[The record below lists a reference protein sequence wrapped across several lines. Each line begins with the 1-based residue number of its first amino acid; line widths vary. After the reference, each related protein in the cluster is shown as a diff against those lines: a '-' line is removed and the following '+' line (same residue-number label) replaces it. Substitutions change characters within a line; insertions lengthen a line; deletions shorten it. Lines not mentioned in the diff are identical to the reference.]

1 MTLVLFGLAGVMIVF
16 MMVSNNKRK
25 KQAAVTEQKLV
36 PGAEVLTG
44 FGVYGTLISMDRDSR
59 KADVEIAPGVIVTI
73 DPRYAGAVVAPTVAE
88 TAEETPVVESIPD
101 DASSLDLS
109 KPEFGQRVED
119 TSKPQKSDD

>member
-44 FGVYGTLISMDRDSR
+44 FGVYGTLISMDRDAR

-73 DPRYAGAVVAPTVAE
+73 DPRYAGAVVPPVVETVEEAPA
-88 TAEETPVVESIPD
+88 VESIPD
-101 DASSLDLS
+101 DAAALGT

-119 TSKPQKSDD
+119 SSKPQKSDD

>member
-25 KQAAVTEQKLV
+25 KAAAQTEQKLV

-44 FGVYGTLISMDRDSR
+44 FGVYGTLISMDRDAR

-73 DPRYAGAVVAPTVAE
+73 DPRYAGAVVPPVVAE
-88 TAEETPVVESIPD
+88 TTEDAPAVETIPE
-101 DASSLDLS
+101 DASALDAE
-109 KPEFGQRVED
+109 PEFGQRVED
-119 TSKPQKSDD
+119 SSKPQKSDD

>member
-44 FGVYGTLISMDRDSR
+44 FGVYGTLISMDRDAR

-73 DPRYAGAVVAPTVAE
+73 DPRYAGAVVPPVVETVEEAPA
-88 TAEETPVVESIPD
+88 VESIPD
-101 DASSLDLS
+101 DAAALDT

-119 TSKPQKSDD
+119 SSKPQKSDD

>member
-25 KQAAVTEQKLV
+25 KAAAQTEQQLV

-44 FGVYGTLISMDRDSR
+44 FGVYGTLISMDRDAR

-73 DPRYAGAVVAPTVAE
+73 DPRYAGAVVPPVVAE
-88 TAEETPVVESIPD
+88 TTEDAPAVETIPE
-101 DASSLDLS
+101 DASALDAE
-109 KPEFGQRVED
+109 PEFGQRVED
-119 TSKPQKSDD
+119 SSKPQKSDD

>member
-25 KQAAVTEQKLV
+25 KQAAATEEKLV

-44 FGVYGTLISMDRDSR
+44 FGVYGTLISLDRDAR

-73 DPRYAGAVVAPTVAE
+73 DPRYAGAVVPPVVETVEEAPA
-88 TAEETPVVESIPD
+88 VESIPE
-101 DASSLDLS
+101 DAAALET
-109 KPEFGQRVED
+109 KPEYGQRVED
-119 TSKPQKSDD
+119 SSKQQKSDD

>member
-25 KQAAVTEQKLV
+25 KQAAETEQKLL

-44 FGVYGTLISMDRDSR
+44 FGVYGTLISMDRDAR

-73 DPRYAGAVVAPTVAE
+73 DPRYAGAVVPPAVSE
-88 TAEETPVVESIPD
+88 TTDDAPVVESIPD
-101 DASSLDLS
+101 EAAGVET
-109 KPEFGQRVED
+109 KAEYGQRVED
-119 TSKPQKSDD
+119 SSKPQKSDD